1 MSLDRTVSVHG
12 FRQAAQ
18 SCPMSVTTN
27 FSPVLK
33 ELRKQRG
40 LTQEDLAMRTGRS
53 VDAVSQWERGL
64 NWPTFETLIRLA
76 DALDVPPRTFF
87 DNGREDRSGERV
99 QLETEA
105 GLILAEFN
113 DTDLKVAVEQ
123 LRALAKRRSRPG

>member
-1 MSLDRTVSVHG
+1 
-12 FRQAAQ
+12 
-18 SCPMSVTTN
+18 MSVTTN